1 MTRIA
6 ECLAQIQN
14 HVSVLLK
21 MPAEIKGSGAGH
33 HRGSHA
39 ALGRDTDR
47 HRKRD
52 DQHRQTRTPLE
63 AQLDTIYE
71 FIAIRSLKI
80 TLGSDE
86 IPVGKC
92 ALFFRGRYLEIGDEE
107 ITVEPLPE
115 YVSGRY
121 VGEMEAGRV
130 FVRPMPA
137 ITQDASTDPGGPNDA
152 DDSVPEMT

>member
-1 MTRIA
+1 LTRIA

-63 AQLDTIYE
+63 PQLDTIDE

-107 ITVEPLPE
+107 VTVEPLSE

-121 VGEMEAGRV
+121 VGATHTGDHAGRV
-130 FVRPMPA
+130 HR
-137 ITQDASTDPGGPNDA
+137 PGGP
-152 DDSVPEMT
+152 ERR

>member
-1 MTRIA
+1 
-6 ECLAQIQN
+6 
-14 HVSVLLK
+14 

-52 DQHRQTRTPLE
+52 DQHRQIRTPLE
-63 AQLDTIYE
+63 PQLDTIDE
-71 FIAIRSLKI
+71 FIALRSLKI

-107 ITVEPLPE
+107 VTVEPLSE

-121 VGEMEAGRV
+121 VGATH
-130 FVRPMPA
+130 PA
-137 ITQDASTDPGGPNDA
+137 ITQDASTDPGAPSDA
-152 DDSVPEMT
+152 DDSVPEIT

>member
-1 MTRIA
+1 
-6 ECLAQIQN
+6 
-14 HVSVLLK
+14 

-52 DQHRQTRTPLE
+52 DQHRQIRTPLE
-63 AQLDTIYE
+63 PQLDTIDE
-71 FIAIRSLKI
+71 FIALRSLKI

-107 ITVEPLPE
+107 VTVEPLSE

-121 VGEMEAGRV
+121 VGAPIRRSRRT
-130 FVRPMPA
+130 RPPTRAARATLM
-137 ITQDASTDPGGPNDA
+137 TQCRKLLEDAPRHL
-152 DDSVPEMT
+152 

>member
-21 MPAEIKGSGAGH
+21 MPAEITKDQALAIIEAATLLSGETQTGTVN
-33 HRGSHA
+33 G
-39 ALGRDTDR
+39 TINVVR
-47 HRKRD
+47 HERRLS
-52 DQHRQTRTPLE
+52 PN
-63 AQLDTIYE
+63 LDTIYE

-107 ITVEPLPE
+107 VTVEPLSE

-121 VGEMEAGRV
+121 VGATH
-130 FVRPMPA
+130 PA
-137 ITQDASTDPGGPNDA
+137 ITQDASTDPGAPSDA
-152 DDSVPEMT
+152 DDSVPEIT